1 MEQFRVFRHVSTGE
15 VMVYIGTY
23 ETNTPREAIQHAI
36 NDDPQTGGGVHRPV
50 YEAHV
55 LRNASIFGVRFR
67 NERFTDSITP
77 MPAAERA
84 LVDNLIGDPATLTA

>member
-15 VMVYIGTY
+15 VMIYIGTY
-23 ETNTPREAIQHAI
+23 DASTPREAIEHAI
-36 NDDPQTGGGVHRPV
+36 HDDPLTGGGIHRPV

-55 LRNASIFGVRFR
+55 LRNASVFSAKFR

-77 MPAAERA
+77 LPAVERTIINDPAA
-84 LVDNLIGDPATLTA
+84 LIT